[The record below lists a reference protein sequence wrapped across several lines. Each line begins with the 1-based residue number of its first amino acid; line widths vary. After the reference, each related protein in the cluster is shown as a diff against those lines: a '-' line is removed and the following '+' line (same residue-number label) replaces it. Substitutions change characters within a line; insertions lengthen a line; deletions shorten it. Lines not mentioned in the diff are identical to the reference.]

1 MFTEPDI
8 AVVNV
13 WAAVLPLSGEAAGGG
28 TEWERRNWEEDRKG
42 KGKER
47 ETRSDVDAGEGTSDG
62 RGTEWERRT

>member
-28 TEWERRNWEEDRKG
+28 TEWERRKWEEDRKG
-42 KGKER
+42 KERKER
-47 ETRSDVDAGEGTSDG
+47 RDLTRMLAKE
-62 RGTEWERRT
+62 